1 MTILRC
7 SDKPA
12 FRRVVSSAFA
22 IAILISGFA
31 SATRVASA
39 VDGKKSPAAPFLALL
54 KSGKL
59 PQERVGLVVEMA
71 CTKGEPDDLAYI
83 FAQAADDKAWNM
95 ATRVKALELLADA
108 AEIRKVKPTGDLSS
122 LKTILLPTAA
132 PTGDEAALQLKAV
145 RLAGLWK
152 DPKLAADLQKLAIS
166 SKAGSPLQNA
176 VVDSLGAI
184 GGAEAKDTLLKVA
197 AKGQPQ
203 KLRYRAVAALAQF
216 DLDSAS
222 KAAAEALADGKATDD
237 FAPVLD
243 QFLSRPEGLPKL
255 STALAGVKLNEDVA
269 KRALSYMFSIG
280 HSDPALSDVLSKAA
294 GLPANPPERSEQE
307 REAEV
312 QKLLPEV
319 TAKGDPKHG
328 EEIFRRADISCM
340 RCHSVVKAG
349 GEVGPELSA
358 VGKTSPLE
366 YIVRSILNP
375 SAQIKE
381 EFETRIFIAN
391 GVQYMGIVKGRH
403 DGLIDLRD
411 ASGKNITL
419 AEADLDA
426 PERTGRSMMP
436 EGLTKFLTHQE
447 LLDLAAFVNQ
457 LGKPGQF
464 EIRVEPTIQRWRV
477 LRNMPAKYA
486 TDLPNVDQFRDDI
499 LASKPEDWAAVYAK
513 VIGILPVTDIQN
525 VYVHSQDGGPSPF
538 VYIQG
543 EVLVT
548 KAGKVTF
555 KIDAPAGTVA
565 WLDAE
570 PYEGDAVQ
578 KITANLKPDTHK
590 LTLRVPVGSGEKLGD
605 IKVELQKQAGSPAQ
619 FQPVGGP

>member
-1 MTILRC
+1 MTTLRFN
-7 SDKPA
+7 DKPA
-12 FRRVVSSAFA
+12 FRRVAWCAVA

-31 SATRVASA
+31 CATRAASA
-39 VDGKKSPAAPFLALL
+39 ADAKKSPAAPFLALL
-54 KSGKL
+54 KKGTL
-59 PQERVGLVVEMA
+59 PAERVGLVVEMA
-71 CTKGEPDDLAYI
+71 CTKGDADDLAFI
-83 FAQAADDKAWNM
+83 FAQAVDDKVWNT
-95 ATRVKALELLADA
+95 ATRLKAFDLLADA
-108 AEIRKVKPTGDLSS
+108 AQIRKVTPTGDLTS
-122 LKTILLPTAA
+122 LKTILLPAAA
-132 PTGDEAALQLKAV
+132 PQGDDALLQLKAV

-152 DPKLAADLQKLAIS
+152 NPKLATDLQQLAAM

-184 GGAEAKDTLLKVA
+184 TGPEAKETLLKLA

-203 KLRYRAVAALAQF
+203 KLRYRAVAALAKF
-216 DLDSAS
+216 DLDNAS
-222 KAAAEALADGKATDD
+222 KAAANALTDAKPTD
-237 FAPVLD
+237 EFGPVLD
-243 QFLSRPEGLPKL
+243 EFLSRPEGLPKL
-255 STALAGVKLNEDVA
+255 SAALANVKLNEDVA
-269 KRALSYMFSIG
+269 KRSLSYMFSIG

-294 GLPANPPERSEQE
+294 GLPANPPERTEAE

-312 QKLLPEV
+312 QKLVPEV
-319 TAKGDPKHG
+319 AAKGNPAHG
-328 EEIFRRADISCM
+328 EDIFRRADISCM

-403 DGLIDLRD
+403 DGLIELRD

-419 AEADLDA
+419 AEADLDE
-426 PERTGRSMMP
+426 PEQKGKSMMP

-486 TDLPNVDQFRDDI
+486 TELPNVDQFRDDV
-499 LASKPEDWAAVYAK
+499 LGSKPEDWAAVYAK
-513 VIGILPVTDIQN
+513 VIGKLPVADVQG
-525 VYVHSQDGGPSPF
+525 VYLRSQDGGPSPF
-538 VYIQG
+538 IFVQG
-543 EVLVT
+543 EIDVT
-548 KAGKVTF
+548 KAGKVTLA
-555 KIDAPAGTVA
+555 IDAPTGTVA

-570 PYEGDAVQ
+570 PYEGDAVK
-578 KITANLKPDTHK
+578 KITADLKTDTHR
-590 LTLRVPVGSGEKLGD
+590 LTLRVPVGASDKLGD
-605 IKVELQKQAGSPAQ
+605 IKVELQKPAGSAAQ
-619 FQPVGGP
+619 FLPVGGP